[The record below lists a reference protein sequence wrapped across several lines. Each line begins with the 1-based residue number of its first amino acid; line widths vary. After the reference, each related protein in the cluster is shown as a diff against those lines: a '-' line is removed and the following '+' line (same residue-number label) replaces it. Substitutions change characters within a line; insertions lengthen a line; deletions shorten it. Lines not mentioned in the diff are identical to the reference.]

1 MTRLASIAKAG
12 FYPTPE
18 RVVEWIGN
26 LVLPSNHVSSNQERG
41 RLLDPC
47 SGEGIAAQHL
57 SHVWNLEAYG
67 IEIDAE
73 RARASAERLLKVLN
87 LDYAAAR
94 IPTHAFQVLYLNP
107 PYSPDE
113 SEAKRAEYRF
123 LRDTGKW
130 LQPRG
135 ILIYVIPQYRLDARM
150 ARHLATYYREL
161 TVYRFPDPEYDDF
174 SQMVIFGI
182 ARQDAVYD
190 EQTALQLLQQC
201 RGRLEILPEIVS
213 ERYEIPPP
221 LETRFYFRGNQ
232 IDPDEALNEA
242 LRVGVWHTHEWK
254 QWLEPP
260 QALDALQPLMPLK
273 KGHLAMLIAAGLL
286 QNLVLEKNAGT
297 YEHTSLLIKGRT
309 YKVAEEIEGDDENE
323 EVSRDR
329 FVTEIVAVDLQS
341 GEITR
346 LDEPHALSAFIEQ
359 WQDVI
364 AQKVVETYTPLY
376 RFDLAAEGERVN
388 AILNRLSKHRRLP
401 GRVKTGL
408 FPAQKHVAT
417 ALWKRLQRA
426 NFAILVGEM
435 GTGKTT
441 ISSAVSAL
449 LQAQGN
455 PTLVLCPPHL
465 VNKWVREIREIVPL
479 AFAMPLYRLSDV
491 EAFVRQVKRM
501 QRDPQAQHTL
511 AFAVLSKEMAKL
523 GSGWQPAY
531 LTCKRM
537 WHLTD
542 DKKQIVELFACPRCG
557 HIVHHVE
564 ANEETAPVMNA
575 NYFEKKRRCF
585 ECNEALYQSVHLNQI
600 TDDRTQIADT
610 LFQSSD
616 TRHPSPSQVGAQMA
630 SPKQSARRL
639 ATVSS
644 RYPIADYIARRHR
657 GFFKLLIT
665 DEVHQLKG
673 QSTDQGYAFGA
684 LIRACAKTLALT
696 GTLYG
701 GRATSLF
708 FLLHRLSSNIRQQFQ
723 WSDGQKWAERFGI
736 LERVTK
742 LSSEENDD
750 FGVFSGKRRRKTF
763 VRELP
768 GISPELVM
776 QLLDSTAFLGLAD
789 LGFDMPDYRE
799 IPIVLPMASEQRAAY
814 ENLATTLEEELHERI
829 KQGDHS
835 LLGAYLQSLL
845 AYPNA
850 CFREE
855 IVRDRTGEIVA
866 SAPALSDAI
875 LFPKEEWL
883 VNLACNERAQGR
895 RLIVFCRQTGTRDI
909 TARLKALLQRQGLK
923 SVVLTASVGTQSR
936 EEWLRKKLGEGMDV
950 LITNPKLVETGLDLV
965 AFQSTAFYELDYS
978 VYTMQQAARR
988 TWRLGQVDDVKVFY
1002 AVYADTMEH
1011 RAMGL
1016 VAQKLA
1022 AALLLTGDVLEGALV
1037 QQTDSGRGF
1046 LADLAKSVI
1055 NGSQIADLNALFRER
1070 ARETRA
1076 PEFLGVT
1083 VQDLRVELAAIVEEE
1098 PALLQLIPSAN
1109 FRQLSLI

>member
-26 LVLPSNHVSSNQERG
+26 LLLPSNQVLPSGERG

-57 SHVWNLEAYG
+57 ANLWNLEAYG

-73 RARASAERLLKVLN
+73 RARASAERLHKVLN

-135 ILIYVIPQYRLDARM
+135 ILIYIIPQYRLDARM

-161 TVYRFPDPEYDDF
+161 TAYRFPDPEYADF
-174 SQMVIFGI
+174 SQMVVFGI
-182 ARQDAVYD
+182 ARQEPVFD
-190 EQTALQLLQQC
+190 ESVALKLLQQC
-201 RGRLEILPEIVS
+201 RGQLEILPEQTI

-221 LETRFYFRGNQ
+221 LETRFHFRGNQ

-260 QALDALQPLMPLK
+260 QTFDALQPLMPLK

-286 QNLVLEKNAGT
+286 QNLVLEKETATFNR
-297 YEHTSLLIKGRT
+297 TSLLIKGRT
-309 YKVAEEIEGDDENE
+309 YKVAEEVEGEDENE
-323 EVSRDR
+323 EVTRDR

-341 GEITR
+341 GEMTR
-346 LDEPHALSAFIEQ
+346 LDEPQALSEFIEQ

-364 AQKVVETYTPLY
+364 AQKVIETFTPLY
-376 RFDLAAEGERVN
+376 RFDLALEGERVN
-388 AILNRLSKHRRLP
+388 AILNRLSRHRRLP
-401 GRVKTGL
+401 GRAETGL

-449 LQAQGN
+449 LQAKGN

-491 EAFVRQVKRM
+491 EAFVRQVQHM
-501 QRDPQAQHTL
+501 QRDPQARHTP

-531 LTCKRM
+531 VTRKRM
-537 WHLTD
+537 WHLND
-542 DKKQIVELFACPRCG
+542 GKKQVVELFACPRCG

-564 ANEETAPVMNA
+564 ANEETAPVINV

-585 ECNEALYQSVHLNQI
+585 ECNEALYQSVRLGQK
-600 TDDRTQIADT
+600 TDDRQQSADT
-610 LFQSSD
+610 LFESEV
-616 TRHPSPSQVGAQMA
+616 TRHTSPSI
-630 SPKQSARRL
+630 
-639 ATVSS
+639 S

-684 LIRACAKTLALT
+684 LIRACQKTLALT

-708 FLLHRLSSNIRQQFQ
+708 FLLHRLSPHIRQMFQ

-742 LSSEENDD
+742 LSNEENDD
-750 FGVFSGKRRRKTF
+750 YGVYSGKRRRKTF

-799 IPIVLPMASEQRAAY
+799 VPVVLPMAKEQRAAY
-814 ENLATTLEEELHERI
+814 DHLAETLQEELQARLKE
-829 KQGDHS
+829 GDHS

-855 IVRDRTGEIVA
+855 IVRDRGGEIVA
-866 SAPALSDAI
+866 SAPALDEAA

-883 VNLACNERAQGR
+883 VDLARHERAQGR

-909 TARLKALLQRQGLK
+909 TARLKNLLQREGLK
-923 SVVLTASVGTQSR
+923 SIVLTSSVGTQAR
-936 EEWLRKKLGEGMDV
+936 EEWLHKKLGEGIDV

-1022 AALLLTGDVLEGALV
+1022 AALLLTGDAVEGALV

-1083 VQDLRVELAAIVEEE
+1083 EQDLRAELAAIVEEE
-1098 PALLQLIPSAN
+1098 PALLHLIPSAN